1 MASSTS
7 SRAYRKVARARQE
20 EETRRR
26 ITEAAVELH
35 RTLGP
40 ANTTVTELA
49 EAAGVSRTTVYN
61 HFPTDLELFEACS
74 THWAARNPLPD
85 PETWAGIASPHAR
98 LFRAL
103 ADLYAWY
110 ARNEDMLGKVF
121 RDVAIVPALATVMED
136 RWSSYVDSLVATLA
150 NGWPSRDARALDAA
164 LRLGV
169 SFDTWQ
175 TLTSSGLSDD
185 RAAELAS
192 GLVAAG
198 FGG

>member
-1 MASSTS
+1 MTSSTS
-7 SRAYRKVARARQE
+7 PRAYRKVARARQE

-61 HFPTDLELFEACS
+61 HFRTDVELFEACS
-74 THWAARNPLPD
+74 THWAARNPFPD
-85 PETWAGIASPHAR
+85 PETWVGITSPHAR
-98 LFRAL
+98 LSRAL
-103 ADLYAWY
+103 GDLYAWY
-110 ARNEDMLGKVF
+110 ARNEDLLGKVF
-121 RDVAIVPALATVMED
+121 RDVAIVPGLATVMED
-136 RWSSYVDSLVATLA
+136 LWSSYVDSLVATLA
-150 NGWPSRDARALDAA
+150 DGWPTRDVRALDAA

-169 SFDTWQ
+169 SFDTWR
-175 TLTSSGLSDD
+175 TLTSSGLGDD
-185 RAAELAS
+185 RAAELTS